1 MLIDH
6 ASGSPAEG
14 EAYFEWLRQRT
25 LGVLRHKAWW
35 SCVER
40 LADELQEVKQRAAAA
55 HGL

>member
-55 HGL
+55 HGP